1 MSQTAIEIKNLS
13 FGYEK
18 KEILHEINLQ
28 VRAGDYVA
36 LIGPNG
42 VGKSTLLKCI
52 NRIVRASSASIRLF
66 DKDLADYS
74 QRELGKLIGYVPQY
88 LEQLFSYT
96 VFEFVL
102 MARYPYFDAFRP
114 ASLKDEDKVQE
125 ILALLKLSE
134 FKERRMNKISGG
146 ERQKVYIAAAL
157 AQEPKILLLDEPTA
171 HLDPKYHAEI
181 QRLISQVAQNLG
193 LTVLHVT
200 HDLNHIFSWSQ
211 DVVAMKNGRIVCQ
224 GNPSQVLT
232 DKNLESIFETKFII
246 MSHPQTKKNIIVPEM
261 S

>member
-1 MSQTAIEIKNLS
+1 MSPTAIEIKNLS
-13 FGYEK
+13 FRYER
-18 KEILHEINLQ
+18 KEVLHDITLQ
-28 VRAGDYVA
+28 IRAGDYVA

-42 VGKSTLLKCI
+42 VGKSTLLKCL
-52 NRIVRASSASIRLF
+52 NRIVQTSPSSIRLF
-66 DKDLADYS
+66 DKNLEDYT

-102 MARYPYFDAFRP
+102 MARYPYFDTWRP
-114 ASLKDEDKVQE
+114 ASTQDEKKVSD
-125 ILALLKLSE
+125 ILALLEMSD
-134 FKERRMNKISGG
+134 FKERRVNKISGG

-181 QRLISQVAQNLG
+181 QRLISQVAKNLG

-200 HDLNHIFSWSQ
+200 HDLNHIASWSQ
-211 DVVAMKNGRIVCQ
+211 DVVAMKNGRVIMH
-224 GNPSQVLT
+224 GTPSDILT
-232 DKNLESIFETKFII
+232 PGNLESIFETKFIF
-246 MSHPQTKKNIIVPEM
+246 MTHPQNKKNIIIPEM